1 MTFMDYSQ
9 YKILEFRRKF
19 FKFFGAEID
28 ITDPNTNRLVGY
40 IKMKAWRMNA
50 DVGVYTDKTMQQS
63 IVNIGGRQLISFK
76 PSYSVLD
83 ATTQQPIVTLLFRR
97 LRTAF
102 VRGYVDIL
110 DNQGNPYG
118 YAKETSS
125 VLAIARRWIEVL
137 PFGDYVGLIF
147 MFVPQTFDIMY
158 APTGAEPKL
167 AGRIVHR
174 KNPIIVKMSLNT
186 TEAQVAIDPR
196 INIAVCTVLSIRD
209 ANKNT

>member
-1 MTFMDYSQ
+1 MSLMDYSQ
-9 YKILEFRRKF
+9 FKILEFRRKF
-19 FKFFGAEID
+19 FKLFGAEIS
-28 ITDPNTNRLVGY
+28 IFDPNSNQLVGY
-40 IKMKAWRMNA
+40 IKMKAWRLNA
-50 DVGVYTDKTMQQS
+50 DIGVFTNKSMQQT

-76 PSYSVLD
+76 PSYNILD
-83 ATTQQPIVTLLFRR
+83 AATNQPISTLRFRR

-118 YAKETSS
+118 YARETSS
-125 VLAIARRWIEVL
+125 VLAIARRWLEVL
-137 PFGDYVGLIF
+137 PFGDYIALIF

-158 APTGAEPKL
+158 APNGAEPKL
-167 AGRIVHR
+167 AGRIMHR
-174 KNPIIVKMSLNT
+174 KNPLIVKMSLNT

-196 INIAVCTVLSIRD
+196 INIGLCTVLSIRD